1 MLGALVSCALVVENV
16 TKFMSLR
23 GAVLGALL
31 VYSMPTTI
39 ALVRLRLRLRL
50 RLRANLSLS
59 LTLTLTLTRPPYAS
73 AAAAAA
79 AAAARPRGAR
89 FGGARCARCARTA
102 SSARSSAP
110 RPSSAVEAHASRRTS
125 ALGQGSGPADL
136 GARGMLRCPCVRTC
150 VTYDN

>member
-59 LTLTLTLTRPPYAS
+59 LTLTLTLTRPHRTKS
-73 AAAAAA
+73 ARALA
-79 AAAARPRGAR
+79 
-89 FGGARCARCARTA
+89 A
-102 SSARSSAP
+102 SSP
-110 RPSSAVEAHASRRTS
+110 RPQAEMRSWRSCA
-125 ALGQGSGPADL
+125 
-136 GARGMLRCPCVRTC
+136 
-150 VTYDN
+150 